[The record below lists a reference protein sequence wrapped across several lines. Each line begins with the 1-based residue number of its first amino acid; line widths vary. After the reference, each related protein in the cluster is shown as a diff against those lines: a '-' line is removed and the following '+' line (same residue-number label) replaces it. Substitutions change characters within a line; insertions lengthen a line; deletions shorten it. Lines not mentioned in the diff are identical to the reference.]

1 MEYVWLQIFGVGRE
15 NDEMTLV
22 SMMILLL
29 ACQWLNL
36 VEIISSTITN
46 ENFLDDTECGLL
58 YKFEV
63 SVVTSLEVRGAEQ
76 KKTYCE
82 NMFMLWVNCI
92 AQISLSML

>member
-1 MEYVWLQIFGVGRE
+1 
-15 NDEMTLV
+15 MTLV

-36 VEIISSTITN
+36 VEIISSTITI

-63 SVVTSLEVRGAEQ
+63 SVVTSLEVRGAE
-76 KKTYCE
+76 
-82 NMFMLWVNCI
+82 
-92 AQISLSML
+92 